1 MEQSKINLIY
11 FYVGIFVIG
20 ILLMTCSLQNQ
31 LIIKPKL
38 ILSISIY
45 LISLSLLLT
54 GFSFYYKLEFLEDLI
69 KKRGLRNTKELF
81 IVTNIFWF
89 LMLVTFNLD
98 ALINNNLNSLDGFH
112 LLFMIL
118 LFGALVVN
126 FIVLIFSAYV
136 NFDVPLLYM
145 KKNLNL
151 QNLFAIVLVLILI
164 IFFSFLTVSLIIGNF
179 PTTAICFTAFNLI
192 LVNTLSGIFRNNS

>member
-1 MEQSKINLIY
+1 MEQSKIKLIY

-89 LMLVTFNLD
+89 LMLITFNLD
-98 ALINNNLNSLDGFH
+98 DCINNNLNSLDGFH
-112 LLFMIL
+112 VLFMVL

-151 QNLFAIVLVLILI
+151 QDLFAIVLVLILI

>member
-1 MEQSKINLIY
+1 MEQSKIKLIY

-38 ILSISIY
+38 TLSISIY

-54 GFSFYYKLEFLEDLI
+54 GFSFYYKLEFLEELI
-69 KKRGLRNTKELF
+69 KKRGLRNIKELF

-98 ALINNNLNSLDGFH
+98 DCINNNLNSLDGFH
-112 LLFMIL
+112 VLFMIL

-151 QNLFAIVLVLILI
+151 QDLFAIVLVLILI

>member
-1 MEQSKINLIY
+1 MEQGKIKLIY

-20 ILLMTCSLQNQ
+20 ILLMTYSLQNQ

-89 LMLVTFNLD
+89 LMLITFNLD
-98 ALINNNLNSLDGFH
+98 ESINNNFQSLNGIDV
-112 LLFMIL
+112 LFMIL

-126 FIVLIFSAYV
+126 FIVLIFTAYV

-151 QNLFAIVLVLILI
+151 QDLFAITLVIILI
-164 IFFSFLTVSLIIGNF
+164 IFFSFLTVILINDNF
-179 PTTAICFTAFNLI
+179 PTTAICFTAFNFILI
-192 LVNTLSGIFRNNS
+192 NSLSGIFRNNS

>member
-98 ALINNNLNSLDGFH
+98 DCINNNLNSLDGFH
-112 LLFMIL
+112 VLFMIL

-151 QNLFAIVLVLILI
+151 QDLFAIVLVLILI
-164 IFFSFLTVSLIIGNF
+164 IFFSFLTVSLIIGNL
-179 PTTAICFTAFNLI
+179 PTTAICFTTFNLI